1 MSYRLPP
8 VNSPLRDLFSM
19 SDLVAMLAPAKA
31 SNLTTFASALRAA
44 PDTIKR
50 LGAASIN
57 QVVVK
62 ANGSICL
69 YHFGP
74 RGGRKLLWQFSK

>member
-1 MSYRLPP
+1 MYNLPP
-8 VNSPLRDLFSM
+8 TNSPIRDMFDM
-19 SDLVAMLAPAKA
+19 SDLVAMLAPANFQ
-31 SNLTTFASALRAA
+31 SLTTFASALRAA